1 MFVQLICKDRNENEM
16 NELYQVLGAL
26 CEREGIQ
33 IEDRGDR
40 VEILA
45 CPQGKIVV
53 TEDDKDMVLTAN
65 TRHAGAG
72 FHAFCV
78 DLFKDIE
85 EEIPEGEYELVD
97 DLEYDKDEDFHR
109 LHHVY
114 ENELDYMKKLIL
126 QDPEFRNRNYLY
138 DETYF
143 LPIPEDGKI
152 FTSTGEMDIK
162 DFAKKE
168 VHDLMDDFYVWNDW
182 DRDARFYRNA
192 ALTLLA
198 KEGRGIYSNMNDE
211 TEKVANEILDY
222 LEIAHEKDPAM
233 KLPKKEYEE
242 LAALLDREDKLKD
255 AVGMD
260 REAIQYRTREVYHLF
275 DDARVAAPGTAER
288 SYDPATQSVNLM
300 APYKEEGEW
309 SWLIQASKQPSILP
323 DYKKVMEEVPVEKD
337 GNIIWMDEFTEDG
350 IPTID
355 AVIRDDE
362 EFLYIHALA
371 ADEKELPYLKDCI
384 LKSGFQR

>member
-1 MFVQLICKDRNENEM
+1 
-16 NELYQVLGAL
+16 
-26 CEREGIQ
+26 
-33 IEDRGDR
+33 
-40 VEILA
+40 
-45 CPQGKIVV
+45 
-53 TEDDKDMVLTAN
+53 
-65 TRHAGAG
+65 
-72 FHAFCV
+72 
-78 DLFKDIE
+78 
-85 EEIPEGEYELVD
+85 
-97 DLEYDKDEDFHR
+97 
-109 LHHVY
+109 
-114 ENELDYMKKLIL
+114 
-126 QDPEFRNRNYLY
+126 
-138 DETYF
+138 
-143 LPIPEDGKI
+143 
-152 FTSTGEMDIK
+152 MDIK

-182 DRDARFYRNA
+182 DRDASFYRNA

-222 LEIAHEKDPAM
+222 LEIAHEKDQAM

-309 SWLIQASKQPSILP
+309 SWLIQASKKRSILP

-384 LKSGFQR
+384 LQSGLQR